1 MHTRIVLYPIKFKDA
16 LWAVIIRSF
25 VSKGEVLVHRVTDG
39 GTNKNKREQQHDYD
53 TTDPQSLPSSAMR
66 DDFPSPAEL
75 KGAIQGTLLY
85 LGVYVVILIP
95 FQSGSKFFLLGK
107 KKREAQQKDKKGDDH
122 PGKVSFRAIK
132 YYNSRDMLALAGDR
146 SVGNFLEFAIVFL
159 PLMWIHALFVDPTR
173 SFTICAVYSAAR
185 VIYPVVF
192 MYGLPAIFL
201 STTPGY
207 LVIGYLFAQLVANV

>member
-1 MHTRIVLYPIKFKDA
+1 
-16 LWAVIIRSF
+16 
-25 VSKGEVLVHRVTDG
+25 
-39 GTNKNKREQQHDYD
+39 
-53 TTDPQSLPSSAMR
+53 MR

-85 LGVYVVILIP
+85 LGVYGAILIP
-95 FQSGSKFFLLGK
+95 FQSGSKFFLLAQ
-107 KKREAQQKDKKGDDH
+107 KKREAMQKDKKGDDH
-122 PGKVSFRAIK
+122 PTKVSFRAIK

-146 SVGNFLEFAIVFL
+146 SVGSFLVCVL
-159 PLMWIHALFVDPTR
+159 PLMWIHAIFVDPTR

-207 LVIGYLFAQLVANV
+207 LVIGYLFAQLVSNV